1 MSQLTAEQK
10 ASILGSLKIG
20 KQILVEIVN
29 ATTGKPSIEE
39 AKFEVYTK
47 GGRFRCRRAGG
58 VMCWCDA
65 DKFVGLAEAAAPV
78 VSAPVVAQEEPAAL
92 IDGRAEM
99 QPAANPAK
107 KAAKPKP
114 APAVP
119 ELTPEEV
126 AGVQELNAGLAGL
139 AKEIVAKRAA
149 KPKATKPAT
158 AEERAV
164 VQTVWTEKVDALGED
179 LLSEGVVGS
188 YVPDNGA
195 VIVTEPTKFIEWG
208 QNAQMQAVPEQNLPP
223 FLAELGGTMQ
233 MTPDGSAFTMS
244 VDVPM
249 LPTPPERVGRKIVVE
264 QPAFVP
270 AKKGDV
276 ISLDL
281 PQHNWDKLN
290 LVTKH
295 SKGRS
300 FDVWG
305 CRACGLAGNRYGVS
319 GKIEVTK
326 AAGKKECR
334 PVAPELVGMAPI
346 FPVEGAKPVAEVLA
360 DVPAEKPARAKKE
373 RKAAVPAE
381 PGLAL
386 RPKGGR
392 PAPGS
397 KSLRQLVLEEMQ
409 AVADKD
415 GKLEQTGPQF
425 ALLIKDKLNATPQ
438 AINNALFKLSAAGFI
453 APNENTRKPGPVV
466 LTAKGKAGY
475 SINPVGG
482 AGTVKAKIKELLA
495 KGGLTDRQVAM
506 QVGADVGYVSDVRT
520 GRVTGKPR
528 KAVQMVEEAVTE

>member
-10 ASILGSLKIG
+10 ASILGSLKVG
-20 KQILVEIVN
+20 KQILVEIIN

-65 DKFVGLAEAAAPV
+65 DKFVGLVEAAAPI

-92 IDGRAEM
+92 IDGRADM
-99 QPAANPAK
+99 QPAAKPAK
-107 KAAKPKP
+107 KAAKPK
-114 APAVP
+114 
-119 ELTPEEV
+119 
-126 AGVQELNAGLAGL
+126 
-139 AKEIVAKRAA
+139 AA
-149 KPKATKPAT
+149 KPVP

-195 VIVTEPTKFIEWG
+195 VIIAEPTKFVEWG
-208 QNAQMQAVPEQNLPP
+208 AKPEMQEVAQQDLPP
-223 FLAELGGTMQ
+223 FLAELGGKMQ
-233 MTPDGSAFTMS
+233 MTPDGNEFTMS

-319 GKIEVTK
+319 GEIEVTK

-360 DVPAEKPARAKKE
+360 DVPAEKPAKVKKE

-381 PGLAL
+381 PGLL
-386 RPKGGR
+386 QRPKGGR

-425 ALLIKDKLNATPQ
+425 ALLIKDKLSATPQ

-482 AGTVKAKIKELLA
+482 AGTVKAKIKELLE
-495 KGGLTDRQVAM
+495 KGGLTDREIAM
-506 QVGADVGYVSDVRT
+506 KVGADVGYVSDVRT

-528 KAVQMVEEAVTE
+528 KAAQMVEEAVTE